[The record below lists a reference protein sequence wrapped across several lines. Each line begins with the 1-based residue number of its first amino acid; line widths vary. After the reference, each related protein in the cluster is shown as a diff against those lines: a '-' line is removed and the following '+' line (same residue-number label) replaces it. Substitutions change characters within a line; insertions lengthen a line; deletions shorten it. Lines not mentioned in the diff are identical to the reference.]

1 MLSAII
7 ITLNEETMIGDCLLS
22 VKFADE
28 IIVVDSGNTDQTN
41 KIAQECGARIIKSVP
56 GSGYDQYRNAGLKS
70 AKSDWILYVDAD
82 ERVTPLLKQE
92 IEQIISSN
100 LEFSAFEIPRR
111 NIYLGKEMFYGG
123 WGNDRVIRLFQKDKL
138 LQYKN
143 ALHEQPEVE
152 GKIGLLKNSMVHFS
166 HRDLEIMLNKTLLF
180 TEYEADLRIKK
191 GHPPIVVWRLFRVML
206 TEFWHRFI
214 KLQAWRDG
222 VEGVIDG
229 MFQVFNMFVIY
240 TRLWETQITK
250 H

>member
-1 MLSAII
+1 MFSVII

-22 VKFADE
+22 VSFADQV
-28 IIVVDSGNTDQTN
+28 IVVDTGNSDMTN
-41 KIAQECGARIIKSVP
+41 NIAKQHGAKVIKCLP
-56 GSGYDQYRNAGLKS
+56 NSGYHNFRNTGLKH
-70 AKSDWILYVDAD
+70 AKGDWVLYVDAD

>member
-1 MLSAII
+1 M
-7 ITLNEETMIGDCLLS
+7 
-22 VKFADE
+22 
-28 IIVVDSGNTDQTN
+28 
-41 KIAQECGARIIKSVP
+41 
-56 GSGYDQYRNAGLKS
+56 
-70 AKSDWILYVDAD
+70 
-82 ERVTPLLKQE
+82 
-92 IEQIISSN
+92 
-100 LEFSAFEIPRR
+100 EFSAFEIPRR